1 MLSMTPRQKDA
12 YDFIRSFI
20 DEKGYGPSYE
30 EIQEALGLHSKSGV
44 HRIVEGLE
52 ERSLIIRRPRIR
64 RSIAL
69 MPAFN
74 SEYHLR
80 RVLSALDGTA
90 FSDNQSVQ
98 EAARFLGEAA

>member
-1 MLSMTPRQKDA
+1 MTPRQKDA

-44 HRIVEGLE
+44 HRIIEGLE
-52 ERSLIIRRPRIR
+52 ERDLIVRRPGIR

-69 MPAFN
+69 KPAFN
-74 SEYHLR
+74 ADYHLR
-80 RVLSALDGTA
+80 RVLSALDGTQV
-90 FSDNQSVQ
+90 SDHEHVLEAARYLQ
-98 EAARFLGEAA
+98 EAA

>member
-44 HRIVEGLE
+44 HRIIEGLE
-52 ERSLIIRRPRIR
+52 ERDLIVRRPGIR

-69 MPAFN
+69 KPAFN
-74 SEYHLR
+74 ADYHLR
-80 RVLSALDGTA
+80 RVLSALDGTQV
-90 FSDNQSVQ
+90 SDHEHVLEAARYLQ
-98 EAARFLGEAA
+98 EAA

>member
-1 MLSMTPRQKDA
+1 MTPRQKQA

-44 HRIVEGLE
+44 HRIIEGLE
-52 ERSLIIRRPRIR
+52 ERDLIVRRPGIR

-69 MPAFN
+69 KPAFN
-74 SEYHLR
+74 ADYHLR
-80 RVLSALDGTA
+80 RVLSALDGTQV
-90 FSDNQSVQ
+90 SDHEHVL
-98 EAARFLGEAA
+98 EAARFLQEAA

>member
-1 MLSMTPRQKDA
+1 MLSMTPRQKQA

-44 HRIVEGLE
+44 HRIIEGLE
-52 ERSLIIRRPRIR
+52 ERDLIVRRPGIR

-69 MPAFN
+69 KPAFN
-74 SEYHLR
+74 ADYHLR
-80 RVLSALDGTA
+80 RVLSALDGTQV
-90 FSDNQSVQ
+90 SDHEHVL
-98 EAARFLGEAA
+98 EAARFLQEAA